1 MITPLEVQNKDF
13 AKALNG
19 YNKHEVDEFMVE
31 VSRGLEMALIEE
43 ENSKKRL
50 KDLEG
55 QLEKF
60 LSIETSLKGALVI
73 AEETSREVKRN
84 ADEKAKLVILDA
96 EINAKKIIDDANNE
110 AIEVR
115 HRIQELNKEYIGF
128 KMKFKAMVSAQLETI
143 DKMAIDE

>member
-13 AKALNG
+13 GKTLNG

-31 VSRGLEMALIEE
+31 VSQKLELSLIEE

-60 LSIETSLKGALVI
+60 LSIETSLKGALII
-73 AEETSREVKRN
+73 AEETSRGVKKN
-84 ADEKAKLVILDA
+84 ADEKAKLVIMDA

-115 HRIQELNKEYIGF
+115 HRIQDLNKEYISF
-128 KMKFKAMVSAQLETI
+128 KMKFKAMISAQLDTI